1 MHFSFLLS
9 QSNCNHGDSL
19 LSLEGY
25 LQLLSSQVANMLEV
39 NEKIQVLPVDWSTVS
54 NYWVMTYSV
63 RSNYHS
69 LPHPLW
75 EYISKSMK

>member
-1 MHFSFLLS
+1 
-9 QSNCNHGDSL
+9 
-19 LSLEGY
+19 
-25 LQLLSSQVANMLEV
+25 MLEV

-63 RSNYHS
+63 RSNNHS